1 MCNLFCFV
9 LNQSHF
15 FTCLQ
20 SLQDRPTVSAYTTST
35 AAAATESATS
45 TNSIPSNPLVR
56 TATTAVTATATLAS
70 SNAGVA
76 SVRPVVPSNIVNTNA
91 DAPAR
96 IAPGMPWEHAGAIA
110 RPSSGGTALSS
121 FNVTSRSSD
130 ASPLAVAIPSAPSSS
145 DRRQRLRCDNYDS
158 AHDRSPVETLTS
170 NLSSASWDPSAVAEA
185 MMAMPAEE
193 EDMVPVSHS
202 MGNSN
207 SRKRRAERAS
217 SEENSKPSAEEQD
230 NWLGDSTGTS
240 STPPPTEEEL
250 AQQRAARVAATDA
263 RLRHLAQELCPLIDR
278 FGRVLTDVA
287 PHLWELGEMD
297 VTAAAAAQS
306 NATNAGANRATP
318 ETAHANAAN
327 AFEASLLALLR
338 ERYPF
343 HIIIH
348 FSQFFSI
355 LVLLKRTPDH
365 LLRRLAVP
373 IAPPSPCRHA
383 SGVLRMTAA
392 SVAVPLDWVGAWC
405 PTTLWRRCSG
415 I

>member
-1 MCNLFCFV
+1 M
-9 LNQSHF
+9 LNQTHF
-15 FTCLQ
+15 FTFLQ

-35 AAAATESATS
+35 AAAAAESTSS
-45 TNSIPSNPLVR
+45 TNSIPANPLGR
-56 TATTAVTATATLAS
+56 TDTTAAATSDQVS

-96 IAPGMPWEHAGAIA
+96 IAPGMPWEHAGAVA

-121 FNVTSRSSD
+121 FNFTLRSSD
-130 ASPLAVAIPSAPSSS
+130 ASPVAVAIPSAPSSS

-230 NWLGDSTGTS
+230 HLLRDSTGTTN
-240 STPPPTEEEL
+240 TPLPTEEEL

-263 RLRHLAQELCPLIDR
+263 RLRLLSQELCPLIDR

-297 VTAAAAAQS
+297 VAAAAAAQS
-306 NATNAGANRATP
+306 NTTNAGANRATP
-318 ETAHANAAN
+318 ETTHTNAAN

-348 FSQFFSI
+348 FPLNFSYFFLSI
-355 LVLLKRTPDH
+355 TYIQTTFSAASSCLSDTH
-365 LLRRLAVP
+365 RLADTHRGY
-373 IAPPSPCRHA
+373 CE
-383 SGVLRMTAA
+383 
-392 SVAVPLDWVGAWC
+392 
-405 PTTLWRRCSG
+405 
-415 I
+415 